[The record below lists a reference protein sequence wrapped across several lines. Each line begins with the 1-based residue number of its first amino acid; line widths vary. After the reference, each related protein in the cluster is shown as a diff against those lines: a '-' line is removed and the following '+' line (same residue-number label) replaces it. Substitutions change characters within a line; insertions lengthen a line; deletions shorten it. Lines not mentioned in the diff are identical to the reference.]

1 MLGKLLDN
9 LYASVSIL
17 IDKFVA
23 VIACPDEQV
32 KEECIQNIQRIADSL
47 EQRHDLKFK
56 LLKSQGGYRYSIK
69 LPLIKSIPWSGA
81 LHGVPHLYV
90 QVAPFGKKRP
100 FIKFELKGFSPT
112 KRQYYAASLWLHK
125 IIGSHA
131 ERILHASN
139 IKITALDI
147 AMDFPLDIAQV
158 AVNLMH
164 AHTSGVYLD
173 IDSSGRIG
181 TIYIGTKK
189 SKIRIVIYDRLANCK
204 AKGLAHSGLPCT
216 RIEMQVKP
224 NCSLDMLSS
233 ELLKSHFLERIE
245 VYDLNEIKALEG
257 LHPHTLSVIKTLG
270 LKAAFQSLPKPER
283 RRYRKAFE
291 SCRVDLIP
299 NEKVYRELEKK
310 LKRTAALVLGRNDSA
325 FNHSAAKK
333 VRKHFKDNY
342 S

>member
-23 VIACPDEQV
+23 VIACSDEQV

-47 EQRHDLKFK
+47 EQRHNLKVK
-56 LLKSQGGYRYSIK
+56 LLKSQGGYRYCIK

-90 QVAPFGKKRP
+90 QVAPYGNSRP
-100 FIKFELKGFSPT
+100 FIKFEMKGFSPT
-112 KRQYYAASLWLHK
+112 KREFYATRLWLTK
-125 IIGSHA
+125 IIGSQA
-131 ERILHASN
+131 ERILHAGN
-139 IKITALDI
+139 IKVTALDI
-147 AMDFPLDIAQV
+147 AMDFPIDIAQI
-158 AVNLMH
+158 AVNLKH
-164 AHTSGVYLD
+164 AHASGVYLD
-173 IDSSGRIG
+173 INSSGRIG

-204 AKGLAHSGLPCT
+204 AKNLAHLGLPNT
-216 RIEMQVKP
+216 RIEVQVKP
-224 NCSLDMLSS
+224 NCSLDKLAS
-233 ELLKSHFLERIE
+233 ELLDSSFLERIE
-245 VYDLNEIKALEG
+245 VYDLDEICALECI
-257 LHPHTLSVIKTLG
+257 HPHTLSAINTLG

-299 NEKVYRELEKK
+299 NEKVYPELEKK
-310 LKRTAALVLGRNDSA
+310 LKRTAALVLGRNDSD
-325 FNHSAAKK
+325 FNHSAAKE